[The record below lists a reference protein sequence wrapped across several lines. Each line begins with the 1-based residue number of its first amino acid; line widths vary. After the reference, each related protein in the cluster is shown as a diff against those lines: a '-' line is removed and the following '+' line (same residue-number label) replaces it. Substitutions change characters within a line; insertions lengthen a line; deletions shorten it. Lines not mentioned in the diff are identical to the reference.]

1 MLVYC
6 SAVSTLDPSDLI
18 DLYWAGRTTLVSRHD
33 DIARYDEVFRRFF
46 LGDGSPDAE
55 LTLMLRASAQ
65 AQGALAIPSTE
76 PGDAGEEDEAVLG
89 WMASDVEALKHKSFA
104 ACTPE
109 ELAALRRI
117 MARIR
122 LTPPR
127 RRTRRTAP
135 ARSSGSRPDPRRT
148 VRESMRMHGEPAR
161 LYWRRRKVRLRP
173 LVLILDISGSMA
185 DYSRSL
191 LQFAHSAKRSAGRVE
206 VFCFGTRLTRV
217 TGAMECRRPDEALE
231 RAARAAFDWDGG
243 TRIGDSLDAFV
254 RGWARRGLCRGGIVV
269 ICSDGLDR
277 GDPEVLA
284 AAMERLSRLCHRL
297 VWLNPHKGDDPGFR
311 PSTLGMMVAA
321 PHVDLLLSGHDLASL
336 EKFAALLPGLNLSRT
351 RACDDHGSSTITMC
365 TSTNAIRT
373 PMPRSRTSAGS
384 WRTSPCASSL
394 CTPTRM
400 SVYGDTSDELR
411 DNTAGFN
418 PRFYG
423 PARATPGASLPH

>member
-1 MLVYC
+1 VPGLPDVEHVPFTGVLVRFAGELRAAGLAVGSGDVLLYS
-6 SAVSTLDPSDLI
+6 SALSRLNPADLV
-18 DLYWAGRTTLVSRHD
+18 DLYWAGRTTLVNRHD
-33 DIARYDEVFRRFF
+33 DIAVYDQVFRRFF
-46 LGDGSPDAE
+46 LAARGEAE
-55 LTLMLRASAQ
+55 DPLRLMLRASAQ

-76 PGDAGEEDEAVLG
+76 PDESEHEDDAILG

-104 ACTPE
+104 ACTPD

-127 RRTRRTAP
+127 RRTRRGAV
-135 ARSSGSRPDPRRT
+135 ARAGPRPDPRRT

-173 LVLILDISGSMA
+173 LILILDISGSMA

-191 LQFAHSAKRSAGRVE
+191 LQFAHSAARSAGRVE

-277 GDPEVLA
+277 GDPAMLA
-284 AAMERLSRLCHRL
+284 SALERLSLLSHRL
-297 VWLNPHKGDDPGFR
+297 VWLNPHKGDDRGFR
-311 PSTLGMMVAA
+311 PSTLGMMIAA
-321 PHVDLLLSGHDLASL
+321 PHVDLLLSGHDLSSL
-336 EKFAALLPGLNLSRT
+336 EKLATLLPTLG
-351 RACDDHGSSTITMC
+351 
-365 TSTNAIRT
+365 
-373 PMPRSRTSAGS
+373 
-384 WRTSPCASSL
+384 
-394 CTPTRM
+394 
-400 SVYGDTSDELR
+400 
-411 DNTAGFN
+411 
-418 PRFYG
+418 
-423 PARATPGASLPH
+423 

>member
-1 MLVYC
+1 MPEIPDPGGAPFIGLLVNFADELRAAGLAVGSGDVLMYC
-6 SAVSTLDPSDLI
+6 SAAGSLDPADVV
-18 DLYWAGRTTLVSRHD
+18 DLYWAGRITLVNRHD
-33 DIARYDEVFRRFF
+33 DITKYDEVFRRFF
-46 LGDGSPDAE
+46 LEATGPEEDA
-55 LTLMLRASAQ
+55 LALMLRASAQ

-76 PGDAGEEDEAVLG
+76 PGHDEQEDDAILG
-89 WMASDVEALKHKSFA
+89 WMASDVDALKHKSFA

-127 RRTRRTAP
+127 RRTRRSAA
-135 ARSSGSRPDPRRT
+135 ARTGSRPDPRRT
-148 VRESMRMHGEPAR
+148 IRESMRMHGEPAQ

-173 LVLILDISGSMA
+173 LILILDISGSMA
-185 DYSRSL
+185 DYSRNL

-243 TRIGDSLDAFV
+243 TRIGDCLDAFV
-254 RGWARRGLCRGGIVV
+254 RGWARRGLCRGGVVV

-277 GDPEVLA
+277 GDPAVLA
-284 AAMERLSRLCHRL
+284 AAMERLSLLSHRV

-321 PHVDLLLSGHDLASL
+321 PHIDLLLSGHDLSSL
-336 EKFAALLPGLNLSRT
+336 EKLAALLPGLN
-351 RACDDHGSSTITMC
+351 
-365 TSTNAIRT
+365 
-373 PMPRSRTSAGS
+373 
-384 WRTSPCASSL
+384 
-394 CTPTRM
+394 
-400 SVYGDTSDELR
+400 
-411 DNTAGFN
+411 
-418 PRFYG
+418 
-423 PARATPGASLPH
+423 